1 MVGDPAGGL
10 TLRAS
15 PVGTSGDPLSPVN
28 TTILQA
34 SLNQMN
40 SITDANVSD
49 ALGLSSATGGGAGGA
64 GDGTPFGVFSTGQL
78 ARSHYDGF
86 RVVGTGQST
95 PSYSSTEMSMAASL
109 DWNAS
114 EYFGFDQQYGLNIG
128 VFGGYASSDVKLDS
142 FLTFASAGNALN
154 RSGLFGGYTL
164 FRKERSYL
172 IFSAIGLLGN
182 TDVTNG
188 LLNNSKGSYDTQG
201 AAVTL
206 SAGHIF
212 SLTDSVRFDLRGGV
226 LAARF
231 TGDDFT
237 DSLGVNYGKSEVSFG
252 GLKFEP
258 GIYTDHKL
266 ENGMTLSPY
275 LRAEFQ
281 QLLGYKN
288 KSSLGGVNYS
298 FDTSTFS
305 AGLSG
310 GANLQIN
317 PTTTLS
323 SEIKVK
329 ASADSRSVAGK
340 LGLKFAF

>member
-1 MVGDPAGGL
+1 M
-10 TLRAS
+10 S
-15 PVGTSGDPLSPVN
+15 
-28 TTILQA
+28 
-34 SLNQMN
+34 

-49 ALGLSSATGGGAGGA
+49 ALGLSTTSGGGTAAAGG
-64 GDGTPFGVFSTGQL
+64 GSIPFGVFSTGQL

-86 RVVGTGQST
+86 RVVGTGQTT
-95 PSYSSTEMSMAASL
+95 PSYTSTEMSLAASL

-128 VFGGYASSDVKLDS
+128 VFGGYASSDVDLGS
-142 FLTFASAGNALN
+142 FLTFASAGSAIN

-172 IFSAIGLLGN
+172 VFSAIGLLGN

-188 LLNNSKGSYDTQG
+188 LLNNSTGSYNTQG

-212 SLTDSVRFDLRGGV
+212 SLTDELRLDLRGGV

-237 DSLGVNYGKSEVSFG
+237 DSIGVNYGKSEVSFG

-258 GIYTDHKL
+258 GIYMDHKL
-266 ENGMTLSPY
+266 ENGMSLSPY

-281 QLLGYKN
+281 QLIGYKN
-288 KSSLGGVNYS
+288 KSSLGGVNYE
-298 FDTSTFS
+298 FDTATFS
-305 AGLSG
+305 AALSG
-310 GANLQIN
+310 GANLKISS
-317 PTTTLS
+317 TTTLS

-329 ASADSRSVAGK
+329 ASADSRSIAGK
-340 LGLKFAF
+340 LGIKFAF